1 MPDGSNNDIA
11 EVSDEDESAEANES
25 VQQEKK
31 KKGSKL
37 KLSAMFSAIVGMKSV
52 HFKTTDDVPKGINV
66 CKTERNQL
74 ICISENSYLCLLN
87 ILTVG
92 ILMIRKNNVGIRISN

>member
-1 MPDGSNNDIA
+1 MPFLPTPSNLGDNNNDDGA

-37 KLSAMFSAIVGMKSV
+37 KLSAKFSNIVGMKSV
-52 HFKTTDDVPKGINV
+52 HFKSTDEVPKGI
-66 CKTERNQL
+66 
-74 ICISENSYLCLLN
+74 
-87 ILTVG
+87 
-92 ILMIRKNNVGIRISN
+92 

>member
-1 MPDGSNNDIA
+1 MPDGSNNAIA

-52 HFKTTDDVPKGINV
+52 HFKTTDDVPKGINF
-66 CKTERNQL
+66 CKTERNQMNRYIRQL
-74 ICISENSYLCLLN
+74 LSLPIEYSYSWDSYDSQKQC
-87 ILTVG
+87 G
-92 ILMIRKNNVGIRISN
+92 D